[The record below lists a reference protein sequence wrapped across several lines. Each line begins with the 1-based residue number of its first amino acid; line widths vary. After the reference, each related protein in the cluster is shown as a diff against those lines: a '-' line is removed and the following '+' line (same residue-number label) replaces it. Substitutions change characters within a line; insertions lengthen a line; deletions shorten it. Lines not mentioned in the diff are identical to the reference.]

1 MGRSQGI
8 GRSFSTSEAG
18 SMGHLSNSGKNLL
31 DAVII
36 VVAFNEVEGIGD
48 CLHAL
53 LNQTT
58 DQLYEVTVVDDG
70 SSDGT
75 SEVVESIQA
84 TDLRLNLIRHKVNR
98 GRGAA
103 RRTGQDASVARHI
116 GFVDADIIVPRDWLQ
131 RCSEALSENSAVSAV
146 AIPDG
151 DAAVLWRVSG
161 AAVRFR
167 VGFSGITGNN
177 VIFDADVLRL
187 EPFEAQHTLGEDFRV
202 SQRLLRLGYKLK
214 ALEDLRVEHR
224 EAKKYNDTIDYM
236 WEMGIDAATHPF
248 EFRIVR
254 LPDVTW
260 GIWLLGCLFSLS
272 ALASGLWPWW
282 LGVSSVLVVTA
293 AISLIYTLSRFRFLP
308 NPIRWTVCA
317 IASVPFIIAYLA
329 GRTWGIVRFGT
340 SRRRRKV

>member
-1 MGRSQGI
+1 MSD
-8 GRSFSTSEAG
+8 
-18 SMGHLSNSGKNLL
+18 SGNNLL
-31 DAVII
+31 DAVIV
-36 VVAFNEVEGIGD
+36 VVAFNEAERIGD

-53 LNQTT
+53 LNQET
-58 DQLYEVTVVDDG
+58 DQVYEVTVVDDG
-70 SSDGT
+70 SSDKT
-75 SEVVESIQA
+75 SEVVQSIQA
-84 TDLRLNLIRHKVNR
+84 TDSRLNLISHATNR

-116 GFVDADIIVPRDWLQ
+116 AFVDADIIVPRDWLQ
-131 RCSEALSENSAVSAV
+131 RCSEALSEYSAVSAV

-161 AAVRFR
+161 AAIRFR
-167 VGFSGITGNN
+167 VGFTGITGNN

-187 EPFEAQHTLGEDFRV
+187 EPFEAQHTLGEDFRL
-202 SQRLLRLGYKLK
+202 SQRLLRRGYKLK

-260 GIWLLGCLFSLS
+260 GIWLLGCLVSLIAAAAGWWSGPWGILS
-272 ALASGLWPWW
+272 AL
-282 LGVSSVLVVTA
+282 VLTS
-293 AISLIYTLSRFRFLP
+293 AISLLYTLSRFRFLA
-308 NPIRWTVCA
+308 NPVRWAACA
-317 IASVPFIIAYLA
+317 VASFPFITAYLM
-329 GRTWGIVRFGT
+329 GRTWGIVRLI
-340 SRRRRKV
+340 SPRRGEAA